1 MTGIDYRTG
10 PISGAHFNRRRGQ
23 TVEPFFGRFKEVFE
37 LDERVWHAGL
47 GNNRTMTLAALL
59 LYQILLVY
67 NRIKGPGNAEVK
79 GILDLL

>member
-1 MTGIDYRTG
+1 M
-10 PISGAHFNRRRGQ
+10 
-23 TVEPFFGRFKEVFE
+23 FE
-37 LDERVWHAGL
+37 LDERLWHAGL
-47 GNNRTMTLAALL
+47 DNNRTMTLAALL